1 MPVPIS
7 AAKGIKWPAIPS
19 ARNATLLAI
28 QYQLEQSQW
37 WAPEEM
43 QRHQLDQLSLL
54 LAHAYK
60 YVPFHRSRLEAL
72 AAQNFVLR
80 DLEDLARIPIISR
93 REIQDNFEQL
103 VARSMPE
110 DHLPLGSG
118 QTSGSTGRPVKY
130 VTTSITKIFARALV
144 LRGHLWQDRDLTV
157 SAARILLSSGSDTQ
171 NAPDN
176 SKHKEQRWIM
186 AFPGGTLA
194 SFDSSRTVDEQLRWL
209 KKRKPEWLITY
220 PSNLAALAET
230 AREKGIDL
238 PALKYLSTLGEVV
251 TPRLRALC
259 REVWGL
265 DIADNYSCKEVNTIA
280 MQCPDHD
287 HYHVQS
293 ERQLVEVLDE
303 QGRPCKPGEIG
314 RVVVTDLH
322 NYAMPFLRYEL
333 GDYAEVG
340 EPCPCGRTL
349 PVLKQILGRTRNMLV
364 LPTGEQRWPSFIISE
379 WAAMGPISQ
388 LQAIQN
394 SLTEIEVRLVLNGTM
409 EPPEEANLLEAIRR
423 DLGGKFKVSLTYVD
437 HIPRS
442 SNGKFEDFISNIG
455 A

>member
-7 AAKGIKWPAIPS
+7 AARGIKWPAIPGP
-19 ARNATLLAI
+19 RDATLLAI

-43 QRHQLDQLSLL
+43 ERHQLDQLSLL

-60 YVPFHRSRLEAL
+60 YVPFHRSRLQDL

-80 DLEDLARIPIISR
+80 SREDLAKIPIISR

-103 VARSMPE
+103 VARGMPE

-130 VTTSITKIFARALV
+130 VTTRITKIFARALV

-157 SAARILLSSGSDTQ
+157 SAARILLSSSSGTQ
-171 NAPDN
+171 DDRD
-176 SKHKEQRWIM
+176 SGEDKEKPWIT
-186 AFPGGTLA
+186 AFPSGMLA
-194 SFDSSRTVDEQLRWL
+194 NFDSSGTVDEQLRWL
-209 KKRKPEWLITY
+209 KKRQPEWLITY
-220 PSNLAALAET
+220 PSNLAALAER
-230 AREKGIDL
+230 AREKEINL

-265 DIADNYSCKEVNTIA
+265 RIADNYSCKEVNTIA

-293 ERQLVEVLDE
+293 ERQLVEVLDA

-333 GDYAEVG
+333 GDYAELG

-364 LPTGEQRWPSFIISE
+364 LPSGEKLWPSFIISE
-379 WAAMGPISQ
+379 WAALGPISQ

-394 SLTEIEVRLVLNGTM
+394 SLTDIEVRVVLNGTM
-409 EPPEEANLLEAIRR
+409 EPPAEANLLETIGR
-423 DLGGKFKVSLTYVD
+423 DLGGKFNINLTYVD
-437 HIPRS
+437 DIPRS
-442 SNGKFEDFISNIG
+442 SNGKFEDFVSNIR

>member
-1 MPVPIS
+1 
-7 AAKGIKWPAIPS
+7 
-19 ARNATLLAI
+19 
-28 QYQLEQSQW
+28 
-37 WAPEEM
+37 
-43 QRHQLDQLSLL
+43 
-54 LAHAYK
+54 
-60 YVPFHRSRLEAL
+60 
-72 AAQNFVLR
+72 
-80 DLEDLARIPIISR
+80 
-93 REIQDNFEQL
+93 
-103 VARSMPE
+103 
-110 DHLPLGSG
+110 
-118 QTSGSTGRPVKY
+118 
-130 VTTSITKIFARALV
+130 
-144 LRGHLWQDRDLTV
+144 
-157 SAARILLSSGSDTQ
+157 
-171 NAPDN
+171 
-176 SKHKEQRWIM
+176 M

-194 SFDSSRTVDEQLRWL
+194 SFDSSRTVDEQLSWL
-209 KKRKPEWLITY
+209 KKHKPEWLITY
-220 PSNLAALAET
+220 PSNLAALAES

-333 GDYAEVG
+333 GDYAELG

-388 LQAIQN
+388 LQAIQH

>member
-1 MPVPIS
+1 MRVPLS

-19 ARNATLLAI
+19 PGNATLLAI

-37 WAPEEM
+37 WPPEEM
-43 QRHQLDQLSLL
+43 ERHQLEQLSLL

-60 YVPFHRSRLEAL
+60 YVPYHRSRLQDL

-80 DLEDLARIPIISR
+80 SRDDLEKIPIISR

-103 VARSMPE
+103 IARGMPE
-110 DHLPLGSG
+110 DHMPMGSG

-130 VTTSITKIFARALV
+130 ATTRITKIFARALV
-144 LRGHLWQDRDLTV
+144 LRSHLWQDRDLTV
-157 SAARILLSSGSDTQ
+157 SAARILLSSGSDKQSDTDT
-171 NAPDN
+171 NK
-176 SKHKEQRWIM
+176 SKEQRWIM
-186 AFPGGTLA
+186 AFPGGGLA
-194 SFDSSRTVDEQLRWL
+194 NFDSSRTVDEQLRWL
-209 KKRKPEWLITY
+209 QQQKPEWLITY
-220 PSNLAALAET
+220 PSNLAALAEA
-230 AREKGIDL
+230 ARENKIDL

-265 DIADNYSCKEVNTIA
+265 AIADNYSCKEVNTIA

-293 ERQLVEVLDE
+293 ERQLVEVLDA

-322 NYAMPFLRYEL
+322 NYGMPFLRYEL
-333 GDYAEVG
+333 GDYAELG
-340 EPCPCGRTL
+340 EPCSCGRTL
-349 PVLKQILGRTRNMLV
+349 PVLTQILGRTRNMLV
-364 LPTGEQRWPSFIISE
+364 LPSGEKLWPSFIISE

-388 LQAIQN
+388 LQAIQH
-394 SLTEIEVRLVLNGTM
+394 TPKDIEVRAVLNGTM
-409 EPPEEANLLEAIRR
+409 EPAAEARLLETIRR
-423 DLGGKFKVSLTYVD
+423 DLGGVFNVSLNYVD

-442 SNGKFEDFISNIG
+442 STGKFEDFVSNIG
-455 A
+455 S

>member
-1 MPVPIS
+1 
-7 AAKGIKWPAIPS
+7 
-19 ARNATLLAI
+19 
-28 QYQLEQSQW
+28 
-37 WAPEEM
+37 M

-54 LAHAYK
+54 LAHAFK
-60 YVPFHRSRLEAL
+60 YVPYHRSRLEAL

-103 VARSMPE
+103 VARGMPE
-110 DHLPLGSG
+110 DHLPVGSG

-130 VTTSITKIFARALV
+130 ATTRITKIFASALV

-157 SAARILLSSGSDTQ
+157 SAARILLSSGSDTEKT
-171 NAPDN
+171 PDN
-176 SKHKEQRWIM
+176 SKGKEQRWIM
-186 AFPGGTLA
+186 AFPGGKLA

-209 KKRKPEWLITY
+209 KKQQPEWLITY

-259 REVWGL
+259 RDVWGL

-364 LPTGEQRWPSFIISE
+364 LPSGEKIWPSFIISE

-394 SLTEIEVRLVLNGTM
+394 SLTDIEVRLVLNGTM

-423 DLGGKFKVSLTYVD
+423 DLGGKFNVSLTYVD

-442 SNGKFEDFISNIG
+442 SNGKFEDFVSNIG